1 MAGEAVSSPGVAGPR
16 GAVLGAAGAVV
27 VCALVATFV
36 LTSSTGAGTFVLAA
50 IGVTSV
56 AGMVWGCLVHRPRP
70 LLAWWLLVVA
80 GVGFL
85 AGSAVR
91 PWSLERSGAAHYLV
105 DVLSLS
111 GYLALLLALVKLAR
125 AHGGLRREVLCD
137 VLIAGAA
144 GALAAV
150 QHLVVPLTLLPGRS
164 VATSVLAAVY
174 PLVDVLLVCLVIDLL
189 FAAPR
194 RRSYQLMLAA
204 VIALLAGDVWYA
216 AFGVRGELL
225 PPLVVSTPF
234 VVAYLLITAAALHPS
249 QRQDAPAGA
258 KVADAWSWR
267 RLVLLSVSLAALVL
281 LLAVRPAGGS
291 PLTRWAGVATVA
303 VVLAL
308 LLLRAVSA
316 VNGQAR
322 ARALLAHRA
331 SHDPLTDLPN
341 RDGLR
346 QQLAEL
352 TAQPSAAQGRHW
364 LFYVDLDGFKRV
376 NDTRGHHAG
385 DELLQ
390 VTGARLREI
399 AGSGGTVA
407 RLAGDEFVVLA
418 GGDEGRMREI
428 ADRLVRELARPVRVA
443 GADAVVTASVGVS
456 AVRSSAQTAMRE
468 ADTAMYQ
475 AKKDG
480 RGQWLLFDATMRSDQ
495 GAAVELELHLRH
507 AVDEDALTCAYQLI
521 VDIGTGRPV
530 GAEALLRWERP
541 LSGPVSPVE
550 FVPLLEE
557 TGLINRVGLS
567 TLRRALL
574 QLARWREQGLVDHD
588 FRMSVNVAPRQ
599 LLDPAF
605 ADLVRTALAE
615 AGVEG
620 GSLILEITESSVLAD
635 SEVVMDTLQA
645 LRRMGIGLAVDDFGT
660 GYSALSYLR
669 TLPVTRVKIDR
680 SFVANLGEDS
690 SSDEALVRAVV
701 AVSAALGLGVTA
713 EGIET
718 DAQREIL
725 RRLAV
730 RHGQGW
736 LWARA
741 ADPETVGAVL
751 ASWSRRAVR

>member
-1 MAGEAVSSPGVAGPR
+1 
-16 GAVLGAAGAVV
+16 
-27 VCALVATFV
+27 
-36 LTSSTGAGTFVLAA
+36 
-50 IGVTSV
+50 
-56 AGMVWGCLVHRPRP
+56 
-70 LLAWWLLVVA
+70 
-80 GVGFL
+80 
-85 AGSAVR
+85 
-91 PWSLERSGAAHYLV
+91 
-105 DVLSLS
+105 
-111 GYLALLLALVKLAR
+111 
-125 AHGGLRREVLCD
+125 
-137 VLIAGAA
+137 
-144 GALAAV
+144 
-150 QHLVVPLTLLPGRS
+150 
-164 VATSVLAAVY
+164 
-174 PLVDVLLVCLVIDLL
+174 
-189 FAAPR
+189 
-194 RRSYQLMLAA
+194 MLAA

-216 AFGVRGELL
+216 AWGVRGELL

-234 VVAYLLITAAALHPS
+234 VAAYLLITAAALHPS
-249 QRQDAPAGA
+249 QRRDAPAGA
-258 KVADAWSWR
+258 RVADAWSWR
-267 RLVLLSVSLAALVL
+267 RLVLLSVSLGALVL
-281 LLAVRPAGGS
+281 LLAISPAGGGS
-291 PLTRWAGVATVA
+291 PLTRWAGVVTVA
-303 VVLAL
+303 LVLAL

-341 RDGLR
+341 RDVLR

-352 TAQPSAAQGRHW
+352 TAQAPAGQGRHW

-418 GGDEGRMREI
+418 GGDEARMREI

-443 GADAVVTASVGVS
+443 GTDAVVTASVGVS

-507 AVDEDALTCAYQLI
+507 AVDEEALSCAYQLI

-541 LSGPVSPVE
+541 LAGPVSPVE

-557 TGLINRVGLS
+557 TGLINRVGLA

-605 ADLVRTALAE
+605 ADLVRAALAE

-635 SEVVMDTLQA
+635 SEVVMDTLLA

-690 SSDEALVRAVV
+690 GSDEALVRAVV

-741 ADPETVGAVL
+741 ADAETVGAVL
-751 ASWSRRAVR
+751 ASWSRRALR